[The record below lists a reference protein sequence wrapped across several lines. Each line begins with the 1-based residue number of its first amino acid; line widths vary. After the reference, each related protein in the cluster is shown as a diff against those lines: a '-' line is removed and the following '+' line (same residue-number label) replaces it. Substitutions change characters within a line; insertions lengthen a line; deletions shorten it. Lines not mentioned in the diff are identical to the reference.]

1 MTKNSKNENFFMVTF
16 LWWQTKIRQE
26 MNILISP
33 SNNCSLAKTKT
44 RILTQFG
51 QKKRQKQKYENN
63 NFVLLPNI
71 ISHVIT
77 AFCQKKI
84 LLYVDEYFEIIFSSC
99 FGLSL

>member
-1 MTKNSKNENFFMVTF
+1 
-16 LWWQTKIRQE
+16 

-51 QKKRQKQKYENN
+51 QKKKRQKQKYENN

-77 AFCQKKI
+77 GFCQKKI
-84 LLYVDEYFEIIFSSC
+84 LLYVDEYFEIIFSLVWSQPVTRKEWIE
-99 FGLSL
+99 GLKGLKNSILVLAFKF

>member
-1 MTKNSKNENFFMVTF
+1 
-16 LWWQTKIRQE
+16 

-51 QKKRQKQKYENN
+51 QKKKRQKQKYENN

-77 AFCQKKI
+77 AFCQKKYYYMLMNI
-84 LLYVDEYFEIIFSSC
+84 LKLFFLLFWSQPVTIREWRE
-99 FGLSL
+99 GLKGLKNSILVLAFKF